1 MTTQES
7 PQELVQYR
15 CKKCNAP
22 YPLGADDVIA
32 TCPYCGYTFI
42 VGGSELTKHMILPSR
57 LDEKSVRKSVTKWL
71 KLTSSK
77 SVGEGIMKGIDL
89 ETPTLQWIPVF
100 RVLADFEIHYLGAKQ
115 ERSDYK
121 KTWVK
126 IEETNSGETA
136 EWVLARRHAATF
148 GVEEFIES
156 LSDDTAKPFKIGMAE
171 SAPVLNSEID
181 EGDAPTRAHQR
192 KRARDRAELQEQMEH
207 LFDYH
212 LKMNPK
218 DCAYMHVPYWL
229 ARYTYKK
236 GTFRVAV
243 SGVTGNVVLGELPVT
258 KLYRAKRWVTSLA
271 MLIASAL
278 LMQPV
283 PYILYALMQDS
294 SSNGDAFMI
303 PLGMAFLAVLL
314 WGGAYTIVGGSLR
327 YEICVTADGK
337 ERDKRFSFGGTM
349 DDMKE
354 RIS

>member
-1 MTTQES
+1 MTTQET

-32 TCPYCGYTFI
+32 TCPYCGYTFL
-42 VGGSELTKHMILPSR
+42 VGGSEMAKHMILPSR

-71 KLTSSK
+71 KLASSK
-77 SVGEGIMKGIDL
+77 SVGKGIMKGIDL

-115 ERSDYK
+115 EKLDHK
-121 KTWVK
+121 KTWIK
-126 IEETNSGETA
+126 IEETNSGETD

-156 LSDDTAKPFKIGMAE
+156 LSDDTAKPFKIGMTE

-181 EGDAPTRAHQR
+181 EGNANPRARQR
-192 KRARDRAELQEQMEH
+192 KKTRDRAELQERMDH
-207 LFDYH
+207 LFDYR
-212 LKMNPK
+212 LKMNAK
-218 DCAYMHVPYWL
+218 DCTYMHVPYWL
-229 ARYTYKK
+229 VRYTYKK

-243 SGVTGNVVLGELPVT
+243 SGVTGKVVLGELPVT
-258 KLYRAKRWVTSLA
+258 KLYRAKRWVTSLV

-294 SSNGDAFMI
+294 SSGDAFMI
-303 PLGMAFLAVLL
+303 PFGMAFLAVLL
-314 WGGAYTIVGGSLR
+314 WGGAYTIVGGALR
-327 YEICVTADGK
+327 YEICVTADGE
-337 ERDKRFSFGGTM
+337 ERDKRFSFEGAM

>member
-1 MTTQES
+1 MAA
-7 PQELVQYR
+7 V
-15 CKKCNAP
+15 A

-32 TCPYCGYTFI
+32 TCPYCGYTFL
-42 VGGSELTKHMILPSR
+42 VGGSEMAKHMILPSR

-100 RVLADFEIHYLGAKQ
+100 RVLADFETHYLGAKQ
-115 ERSDYK
+115 ESSDYK

-126 IEETNSGETA
+126 VEETNSGETN

-148 GVEEFIES
+148 GVEELIES
-156 LSDDTAKPFKIGMAE
+156 LSDDTAKPFKIEITE

-181 EGDAPTRAHQR
+181 EGDASPRAHQR
-192 KRARDRAELQEQMEH
+192 KKARDRAELQKQMEH

-212 LKMNPK
+212 LKMNTK
-218 DCAYMHVPYWL
+218 DCTYMHAPYWL
-229 ARYTYKK
+229 VRYTYKK

-243 SGVTGNVVLGELPVT
+243 SGATGKVVLGELPVT
-258 KLYRAKRWVTSLA
+258 KRYRIKKWFLSLG
-271 MLIASAL
+271 MLVFSAV

-283 PYILYALMQDS
+283 PYIVYAMMQS
-294 SSNGDAFMI
+294 PSAGDEFMI
-303 PLGMAFLAVLL
+303 PSIMAILAVLL
-314 WGGAYTIVGGSLR
+314 WYGAYRVIGGALS
-327 YEICVTADGK
+327 YEICMTADGK
-337 ERDKRFSFGGTM
+337 ERDTRFSFVGAM
-349 DDMKE
+349 EDMKE

>member
-1 MTTQES
+1 MTTQEAR
-7 PQELVQYR
+7 QGLVQYR

-32 TCPYCGYTFI
+32 TCPYCGYTFL
-42 VGGSELTKHMILPSR
+42 VGGSELAKHMILPSR

-100 RVLADFEIHYLGAKQ
+100 RVLADFETHYLGAKQ
-115 ERSDYK
+115 ESSDYK

-126 IEETNSGETA
+126 IEETNSGETN

-156 LSDDTAKPFKIGMAE
+156 LSDDTAKPFKIGITE

-181 EGDAPTRAHQR
+181 EGDASPRARQR
-192 KRARDRAELQEQMEH
+192 KKARDRAELQKQMEH

-212 LKMNPK
+212 LKMNTK

-229 ARYTYKK
+229 VRYTYKK

-243 SGVTGNVVLGELPVT
+243 SGVTGRVVLGELPVT
-258 KLYRAKRWVTSLA
+258 KRYRIKKWFLSLS
-271 MLIASAL
+271 MLIFAAV

-283 PYILYALMQDS
+283 PYIVYAMMQGPS
-294 SSNGDAFMI
+294 AGDEFMI
-303 PLGMAFLAVLL
+303 PSIMAILAVLL
-314 WGGAYTIVGGSLR
+314 WYGAYRVIGGALR
-327 YEICVTADGK
+327 YEICMTADGK
-337 ERDKRFSFGGTM
+337 ERDKRFSFVGAM